1 MSRDSAGL
9 LVPEIDA
16 FIHEPARLRLLTFLS
31 VLDGA
36 DFSYLLANS
45 GLSPGNLS
53 AQMNKLAAAGY
64 LEIEKGFVSNRPRT
78 VYRLTDV
85 GREALRGYK
94 RTMGLILSA
103 LPD

>member
-1 MSRDSAGL
+1 MSARTAVP

-31 VLDGA
+31 VLNGA
-36 DFSYLLANS
+36 DFSYLIENS

-53 AQMNKLAAAGY
+53 AQMGKLADVGY
-64 LEIEKGFVSNRPRT
+64 VEIEKTFVSNRPRT
-78 VYRLTDV
+78 AYRLTTV
-85 GREALRGYK
+85 GRDALRGYK
-94 RTMGLILSA
+94 RSMSPILSA